1 MTRTPPTAPTT
12 PPSSSTPFRA
22 RGRRPEREQALI
34 RERIEQLMY
43 QNLRSPAIH
52 RALTGPEAPKPVAIS
67 ERQVRSH
74 MAAIRRDWADRAS
87 GEHLAEEHAKA
98 IAIAE
103 ETARTATLRSALNSR
118 SNLGAAYMNTA
129 LKAQDLVARLRGLYA
144 PSRTELSGP
153 DGAALGLSVALSD
166 HPAEHLDPLE
176 EARRLRR
183 WAERL
188 ETPDADPISESTEA
202 PAPRE
207 AKSYDAVAPARQP
220 RW

>member
-1 MTRTPPTAPTT
+1 MARTPPSAPTT
-12 PPSSSTPFRA
+12 PPSTSTPRRA

-52 RALTGPEAPKPVAIS
+52 RALTGPEAPNPIAIS

-87 GEHLAEEHAKA
+87 REHLAEEHAKA

-103 ETARTATLRSALNSR
+103 ETARTAALRSALNSR
-118 SNLGAAYMNTA
+118 STLGAAYLNTA
-129 LKAQDLVARLRGLYA
+129 LKAQELVARLRGLYA

-153 DGAALGLSVALSD
+153 GGATLTVSVDLPD
-166 HPAEHLDPLE
+166 HPAEHLNPAE
-176 EARRLRR
+176 EARRFRQLAIDIE
-183 WAERL
+183 AEAAS
-188 ETPDADPISESTEA
+188 EAADQLSEES
-202 PAPRE
+202 
-207 AKSYDAVAPARQP
+207 
-220 RW
+220 